1 MTLVNVLKER
11 SVWTYDVMAA
21 SSNMGEMIR
30 EDAITSVNLAF
41 IQQQSNDNGFGLGT
55 TSLQGAKLESEF
67 GGDWIWNYAGYTM
80 LVQAKKLDAIK
91 GQDFYSYKIDIDQL
105 RLAITSCSTG
115 YFSEEKAGA
124 YYVFYNSFLEGE
136 KENIGCLMLK
146 AEVLWKIICGS
157 QQQEQKSAQV
167 SPKQIETAG
176 AEPWWKIFST

>member
-67 GGDWIWNYAGYTM
+67 GGDWIWNYA
-80 LVQAKKLDAIK
+80 
-91 GQDFYSYKIDIDQL
+91 
-105 RLAITSCSTG
+105 
-115 YFSEEKAGA
+115 
-124 YYVFYNSFLEGE
+124 
-136 KENIGCLMLK
+136 
-146 AEVLWKIICGS
+146 
-157 QQQEQKSAQV
+157 
-167 SPKQIETAG
+167 
-176 AEPWWKIFST
+176 